1 MILGNIFKKKK
12 GKHIVVVHD
21 IQSGLAEGLQ
31 LGKGFKLILKLIKK
45 VESIALNKAD
55 QIVVLTEGM
64 RNSLNEIGV
73 NDQIISLVPIWVDF
87 EVIKPINEIK
97 IDPNL
102 LMYSGNLGSKQGLDQ
117 IIHLAMELSKDSRT
131 KDMRII
137 LRGDG
142 NYKSV
147 LESKVKELGLK
158 NIEFKKL
165 ADKSLLSFKLSK
177 PIIHLVPQDPNASE
191 FAMPSKIYTLMGIGK
206 TFIATASKNSTLDLF
221 AKESSGFIVVTPND
235 PVLLKEKILTIIN
248 DPKTRKKLEQ
258 NGFNYIRENNSKE
271 TVLNEYVK
279 LMDNKFS

>member
-1 MILGNIFKKKK
+1 
-12 GKHIVVVHD
+12 
-21 IQSGLAEGLQ
+21 
-31 LGKGFKLILKLIKK
+31 
-45 VESIALNKAD
+45 
-55 QIVVLTEGM
+55 M

-221 AKESSGFIVVTPND
+221 AKESAA
-235 PVLLKEKILTIIN
+235 L
-248 DPKTRKKLEQ
+248 
-258 NGFNYIRENNSKE
+258 
-271 TVLNEYVK
+271 
-279 LMDNKFS
+279 